1 MEENLPRRFQFR
13 LRTLF
18 VVAAI
23 VAVQCAVCLPM
34 LRDWEARREY
44 RERARRTIQIM
55 SAKPQEPAI
64 KAALSRL
71 RRHSD

>member
-1 MEENLPRRFQFR
+1 MDENLPRRFQFR

-34 LRDWEARREY
+34 LRNWEARREY
-44 RERARRTIQIM
+44 RERVRWTIQVM
-55 SAKPQEPAI
+55 SAKPQDPAV
-64 KAALSRL
+64 KAALSWL
-71 RRHSD
+71 RRHAD